1 MMGDISVGR
10 VGLRCLAVAVATL
23 ALSGCID
30 LPISKDDAPRLYVLT
45 PKSTFPEDLKAVKW
59 QLLVDSPV
67 SPAGLNTARIALQ
80 DSPIELRYFSL
91 ASWTDFAPSMV
102 QALTVESFEN
112 SGKIV
117 SVGREQIG
125 LRADF
130 LLKTELREFQAEYE
144 ERLPANTTALGPTAS
159 PPWARVRINAKLV
172 KMPQREIVAHQ
183 TFERRIRAKANTMSD
198 IIDAFDEALGKT
210 LKSMVV
216 WTLETGEA
224 QMASDRKS
232 RR

>member
-1 MMGDISVGR
+1 MIRDGFGRRSALLFSVAVVA
-10 VGLRCLAVAVATL
+10 VGLA
-23 ALSGCID
+23 GCID
-30 LPISKDDAPRLYVLT
+30 IPIAKQEAPRLYVLT
-45 PKSTFPEDLKAVKW
+45 PKSTYPTNLKKVDW
-59 QLLVDSPV
+59 QLLVDAPV

-91 ASWTDFAPSMV
+91 ASWTDSAPRMV
-102 QALTVESFEN
+102 HALIVESFEN

-144 ERLPANTTALGPTAS
+144 EPIPDNAIALGPTAT

-172 KMPQREIVAHQ
+172 QMPQREIVAHQ
-183 TFERRIRAKANTMSD
+183 TFERRVRAKANRMSD
-198 IIDAFDEALGKT
+198 IVDAFDEALGKT
-210 LKSMVV
+210 LKSMVI
-216 WTLETGEA
+216 WTLETGDK
-224 QMASDRKS
+224 QMAASRAKRK
-232 RR
+232 

>member
-1 MMGDISVGR
+1 MIGGR
-10 VGLRCLAVAVATL
+10 IGRRMVLPLFIASLAFG
-23 ALSGCID
+23 LSGCID
-30 LPISKDDAPRLYVLT
+30 LPIPKDEPPRLYVLT
-45 PKSTFPEDLKAVKW
+45 PKSTYPADLKAVDW
-59 QLLVDSPV
+59 QLLVDAPV

-91 ASWTDFAPSMV
+91 ASWTDFAPRMV
-102 QALTVESFEN
+102 QALIVESFEN
-112 SGKIV
+112 SKKIV

-144 ERLPANTTALGPTAS
+144 ERLPENTTELGPAAS

-183 TFERRIRAKANTMSD
+183 TFERRIRAKANKMSD

-210 LKSMVV
+210 LKAMVV
-216 WTLETGEA
+216 WTLETGET
-224 QMASDRKS
+224 QMAAS
-232 RR
+232 RTQRQ

>member
-1 MMGDISVGR
+1 MNKVGFGRRVVPLLSV
-10 VGLRCLAVAVATL
+10 VVVACGLA
-23 ALSGCID
+23 GCID
-30 LPISKDDAPRLYVLT
+30 IPIAKDQPPRLYVLT
-45 PKSTFPEDLKAVKW
+45 PKSTYPAELKPVDW
-59 QLLVDSPV
+59 QLLIDAPV

-91 ASWTDFAPSMV
+91 ASWTDSAPRMV
-102 QALTVESFEN
+102 QALMVESFEN

-144 ERLPANTTALGPTAS
+144 EPIPDNATGLGPSAS

-172 KMPQREIVAHQ
+172 QMPQREIVAHQ
-183 TFERRIRAKANTMSD
+183 TFERRVRAKANRMSD
-198 IIDAFDEALGKT
+198 IIDAFDEALGKS

-216 WTLETGEA
+216 WTIETGQKE
-224 QMASDRKS
+224 MAAS
-232 RR
+232 RAKQR

>member
-1 MMGDISVGR
+1 MSKLGLGR
-10 VGLRCLAVAVATL
+10 RIVPLLCVAGLTGG
-23 ALSGCID
+23 LSACID
-30 LPISKDDAPRLYVLT
+30 FPLTNNDAPRLYVLT
-45 PKSTFPEDLKAVKW
+45 PKSTYPTDIQVVNW
-59 QLLVDSPV
+59 QLLVDAPI

-80 DSPIELRYFSL
+80 DSPIELRYFSN
-91 ASWTDFAPSMV
+91 ASWTDFAPQMV

-125 LRADF
+125 LRSDF

-144 ERLPANTTALGPTAS
+144 ERIPDNATALGPTES

-172 KMPQREIVAHQ
+172 RMPQREIIAHH

-198 IIDAFDEALGKT
+198 IIDAFDEALGKA

-216 WTLETGEA
+216 WTLQTGEK
-224 QMASDRKS
+224 QMAETRK
-232 RR
+232 RRQ

>member
-1 MMGDISVGR
+1 MIKVGFGRR
-10 VGLRCLAVAVATL
+10 VALLLSFAGIAGGLA
-23 ALSGCID
+23 GCID
-30 LPISKDDAPRLYVLT
+30 FPIAKNDAPRLYVLT
-45 PKSTFPEDLKAVKW
+45 PKSTYPANLRKVDW
-59 QLLVDSPV
+59 QLLIDAPV

-91 ASWTDFAPSMV
+91 ASWTDSAPRMV
-102 QALTVESFEN
+102 HALIVESFEN

-144 ERLPANTTALGPTAS
+144 QPIPDNATVLGPAAA

-172 KMPQREIVAHQ
+172 QMPQREIVAHQ
-183 TFERRIRAKANTMSD
+183 TFERRVQAKANRMSD
-198 IIDAFDEALGKT
+198 IIDAFDEALGKA

-216 WTLETGEA
+216 WTLETGEK
-224 QMASDRKS
+224 QMAAS
-232 RR
+232 RVKRQ

>member
-1 MMGDISVGR
+1 MGGRFIGR
-10 VGLRCLAVAVATL
+10 VGLRCLFIAFATL
-23 ALSGCID
+23 VLSGCID
-30 LPISKDDAPRLYVLT
+30 LPISSDEAPRLYVLT
-45 PKSTFPEDLKAVKW
+45 PKSTFPKDLKSVSW
-59 QLLVDSPV
+59 QLLVDAPV

-144 ERLPANTTALGPTAS
+144 ERIPANATALGPSES

-172 KMPQREIVAHQ
+172 KMPQRNIVAHQ

-198 IIDAFDEALGKT
+198 IIDAFDEALGKA
-210 LKSMVV
+210 LKAMVI
-216 WTLETGEA
+216 WTLQTGET
-224 QMASDRKS
+224 QMASDRKT

>member
-1 MMGDISVGR
+1 MNKVGFGRR
-10 VGLRCLAVAVATL
+10 VALLLPAAVVAGGLA
-23 ALSGCID
+23 GCID
-30 LPISKDDAPRLYVLT
+30 IPIAKDAAPRLYVLT
-45 PKSTFPEDLKAVKW
+45 PKSTYPADLKTVDW
-59 QLLVDSPV
+59 QLLIDAPV

-91 ASWTDFAPSMV
+91 ASWTDSAPRMV
-102 QALTVESFEN
+102 QALIVESFEN

-130 LLKTELREFQAEYE
+130 ILKTELREFQAEYE
-144 ERLPANTTALGPTAS
+144 EAIPDKATELGPAAS

-172 KMPQREIVAHQ
+172 QMPQREIVAHQ
-183 TFERRIRAKANTMSD
+183 TFERRVRAKANRMSD
-198 IIDAFDEALGKT
+198 IVDAFDEALGKA

-216 WTLETGEA
+216 WTLDTGQKE
-224 QMASDRKS
+224 MAASKAKRK
-232 RR
+232 

>member
-1 MMGDISVGR
+1 MIRVRFGR
-10 VGLRCLAVAVATL
+10 RIGLHLFVALLAYG
-23 ALSGCID
+23 LSACID
-30 LPISKDDAPRLYVLT
+30 FPISKDEAPRLYVLT
-45 PKSTFPEDLKAVKW
+45 PKSTYPADLKKVDW
-59 QLLVDSPV
+59 QLLVDAPV

-80 DSPIELRYFSL
+80 DSPIELRYFRL

-144 ERLPANTTALGPTAS
+144 ERLPENTTELGPSAP

-183 TFERRIRAKANTMSD
+183 TFERRVRAKANRMSD

-210 LKSMVV
+210 LKAMVV
-216 WTLETGEA
+216 WTLETGDT
-224 QMASDRKS
+224 QMAAS
-232 RR
+232 RTPKR

>member
-1 MMGDISVGR
+1 

-30 LPISKDDAPRLYVLT
+30 LPISQDDAPRLYVLT
-45 PKSTFPEDLKAVKW
+45 PKSTFPDDLKAVNW